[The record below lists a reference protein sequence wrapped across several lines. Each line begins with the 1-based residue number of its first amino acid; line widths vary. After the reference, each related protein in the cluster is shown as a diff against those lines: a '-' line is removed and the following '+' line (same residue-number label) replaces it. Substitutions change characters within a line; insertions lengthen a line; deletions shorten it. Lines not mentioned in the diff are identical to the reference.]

1 MADTPVD
8 SPRNEKPAQATVPV
22 AGDPDRATA
31 ADGEALKL
39 VVPAGTAVSGGT
51 VLASLRNWN
60 RRRRSR
66 KRGDEA
72 PPVAEALDAAHPP
85 LRSAAGASVDAG
97 EPSVDEVAPPAPPAA
112 DEAALAPDAALP
124 TADEAAL
131 APDTALP
138 TADEAVAAPDAAP
151 STADEAVAAPDA
163 APSTADEV
171 VAAPDAAL
179 PTADETVPADAALPA
194 IADLGTPSAGADP
207 DDLSPELAGGPP
219 ASGESPAPP
228 GAPEPP
234 TDDPSPEGLSPAAA
248 NRDLIAERR
257 AAARRGGGQD
267 RIDAQHARGKLTA
280 RERIKRMLDADSF
293 EELAPYVE
301 HRHAGFGL
309 EKNRH
314 AGDGV
319 VTGFGLVDGRRV
331 AIFAQDFTVLGGSF
345 SEAQATKVG
354 RLIEAATSSGLPIVA
369 LLDSVGAR
377 IQEGV
382 WSLAG
387 FGDLFW
393 RNTQASGVVPQISLM
408 LGPCAGGAVYS
419 PGLTDFVVMTR
430 GNSFMFIT
438 GPDVIQTVTGEEVDV
453 ETLGGATTHAAG
465 SGVAHF
471 VTDDENGAFALTRRL
486 LGYLPSNNVDDPP
499 LLPPDDALT
508 PDTAALEGLI
518 PESAELSY
526 DVRDAIGLI
535 ADRGSFLEVQ
545 ADFAPNAVVGFAR
558 LSGRVVSFVANQP
571 AHLAGVLDIDASD
584 KIARFIRFSD
594 AFNIPIVT
602 LVDCPGFLPGS
613 GQERQGII
621 RHGAKIVYAY
631 SEATVPKVSVV
642 LRKAYGGAY
651 IVMSSKMIRTDVCLA
666 WPSAEIAVMGPKGA
680 VNILY
685 ARQLAALDPAEREA
699 ERTRLEGSFQEKFN
713 SPFVAAAAGHIDDV
727 IYPRETRAR
736 VTAALDFLKDKQ
748 TATVPKKH
756 GNIPL

>member
-1 MADTPVD
+1 MADHMAETPGD
-8 SPRNEKPAQATVPV
+8 APRNDKPSQAAVPV
-22 AGDPDRATA
+22 AGDGDRATTA
-31 ADGEALKL
+31 EGDALNL
-39 VVPAGTAVSGGT
+39 VVPAGTPVAGGT

-60 RRRRSR
+60 RRRRSK
-66 KRGDEA
+66 KRAGDA
-72 PPVAEALDAAHPP
+72 PPGAGALDAAHPP
-85 LRSAAGASVDAG
+85 LRSAAGAPVDAG
-97 EPSVDEVAPPAPPAA
+97 EPSVDEVAPAPPAV
-112 DEAALAPDAALP
+112 DEADLAPDAAP
-124 TADEAAL
+124 RT
-131 APDTALP
+131 T
-138 TADEAVAAPDAAP
+138 DEAVPAPDAAP
-151 STADEAVAAPDA
+151 STADEAVPAP
-163 APSTADEV
+163 
-171 VAAPDAAL
+171 
-179 PTADETVPADAALPA
+179 DAALPA
-194 IADLGTPSAGADP
+194 IAALGAPSAGADAEDLAP
-207 DDLSPELAGGPP
+207 DRVGGPP
-219 ASGESPAPP
+219 ETGESP
-228 GAPEPP
+228 GAPERSAE
-234 TDDPSPEGLSPAAA
+234 DASPEGLSPAAA

-267 RIDAQHARGKLTA
+267 RVDAQHARGKLTA

-301 HRHAGFGL
+301 HRHGGFGL

-319 VTGFGLVDGRRV
+319 VTGFGLVDGRRI

-345 SEAQATKVG
+345 SEVQAMKVG

-499 LLPPDDALT
+499 VLTPDDALT
-508 PDTAALEGLI
+508 PDTAALDGLI

-558 LSGRVVSFVANQP
+558 LSGRVAAFVANQP